1 MRFTSLL
8 MAVSALVMALL
19 AWVTHPDVD
28 SHVPTPTASP
38 ASHSAPTIAGKTKP
52 PILLARLAED
62 PHAALEWLLQT
73 SGGAPGSPSPLS
85 TDAHLQSAV
94 SAAADRL
101 MEMTQSPS
109 QSPAGKNSS
118 LALENF
124 IQLWAM
130 ADVRT
135 ACEWVHQLP
144 ASPVRDALMVRVA
157 FSGSRIDPAE
167 AACLVVEE
175 IPPGAVQ
182 EEAAVMVLHQW
193 ALQDAPAAAAWVG
206 LFPDDAFRERL
217 LDELRGITD
226 YHRASLAAP

>member
-1 MRFTSLL
+1 MRFTLLL
-8 MAVSALVMALL
+8 MAVSALVMAFL
-19 AWVTHPDVD
+19 AWVTHPGQD
-28 SHVPTPTASP
+28 SHMPTASP
-38 ASHSAPTIAGKTKP
+38 ASHSTPAIELKSEPT
-52 PILLARLAED
+52 LLARLAED
-62 PHAALEWLLQT
+62 PHAALEWLRQT
-73 SGGAPGSPSPLS
+73 SGGAHGSPLS

-101 MEMTQSPS
+101 IQMT

-135 ACEWVHQLP
+135 AYEWVHQIP
-144 ASPVRDALMVRVA
+144 AGEVRDALMVRIA
-157 FSGSRIDPAE
+157 FAGSRIDPAE

-175 IPPGAVQ
+175 LPPGTVQ

-193 ALQDAPAAAAWVG
+193 ALQDAAAAAAWVG
-206 LFPDDAFRERL
+206 LFPEDSFRERL
-217 LDELRGITD
+217 LGELRGIAD